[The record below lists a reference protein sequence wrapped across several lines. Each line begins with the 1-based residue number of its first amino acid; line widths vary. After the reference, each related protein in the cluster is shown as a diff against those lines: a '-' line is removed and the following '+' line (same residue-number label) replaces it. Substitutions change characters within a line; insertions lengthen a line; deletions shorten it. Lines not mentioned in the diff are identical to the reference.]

1 MDSDCV
7 SEMRKMPTPDEIS
20 ELVAYLRENPE
31 ASWNPLY
38 DAIEESAND
47 TRQDPFTNSIGMEL
61 VWIAPGRF
69 MMGSPDSDEEA
80 WDHEKPQHEVV
91 LTRGYHLGKYPVT
104 RGQFAEF
111 VKATGHKAIKDWE
124 NPGFPQTDDHPVV
137 NVSWDD
143 AVAFCAWLSKKEE
156 CEYRLPTEAE
166 WEYACRAGTT
176 TSRYNGLGAEAVER
190 IAWLDVNSGDATH
203 SVGKLQSNEWGLFDM
218 LGNVWEWCFDYLEDD
233 YDMNKCI
240 DTMGSTEDA
249 HRAFRGG
256 GWNSF
261 ARSCR
266 SANRL
271 WYYPTGATTYIG
283 FRLARSSK

>member
-1 MDSDCV
+1 
-7 SEMRKMPTPDEIS
+7 MPTPDEIS

-111 VKATGHKAIKDWE
+111 VKESGHKAANDWQ
-124 NPGFPQTDDHPVV
+124 NPEIAQSNDHPVV
-137 NVSWDD
+137 NVS
-143 AVAFCAWLSKKEE
+143 
-156 CEYRLPTEAE
+156 R
-166 WEYACRAGTT
+166 
-176 TSRYNGLGAEAVER
+176 
-190 IAWLDVNSGDATH
+190 
-203 SVGKLQSNEWGLFDM
+203 
-218 LGNVWEWCFDYLEDD
+218 
-233 YDMNKCI
+233 
-240 DTMGSTEDA
+240 
-249 HRAFRGG
+249 
-256 GWNSF
+256 
-261 ARSCR
+261 
-266 SANRL
+266 
-271 WYYPTGATTYIG
+271 
-283 FRLARSSK
+283 